1 MKQVGLV
8 VNMRK
13 TRGGRFLDI
22 LVEWFEQRSIKVVLP
37 QTTEI
42 MYMPPYGCPEID
54 FQEDVDMILTLGGD
68 GTLLGVARQVADK
81 EIPILGVNLGNW
93 GFLLIRDAG
102 PFPFEKLLEGD
113 YRIESRMMLDAQIM
127 RGLPIKNMIAFN
139 DVVIARAYFQDHQT
153 GNLCGQGLYVNL

>member
-54 FQEDVDMILTLGGD
+54 FQEDVDMILTLGRRWDTVRG
-68 GTLLGVARQVADK
+68 GARQVADK
-81 EIPILGVNLGNW
+81 EIPILGVNLGQL
-93 GFLLIRDAG
+93 GFLTD
-102 PFPFEKLLEGD
+102 
-113 YRIESRMMLDAQIM
+113 S
-127 RGLPIKNMIAFN
+127 
-139 DVVIARAYFQDHQT
+139 
-153 GNLCGQGLYVNL
+153 